1 MSLDVF
7 FCYFWL
13 QSGKD
18 LALGAVGE
26 VSGNRIL
33 LKKIGFSLFLPN
45 IYRPIFA
52 NSPALGFSR
61 FWFLPFQ
68 PQPTLKTKRV
78 EEFSAKKLVSLLSK
92 HLFLPGDLQQGDE
105 DNDQLLPGQPDCGRP
120 HGDCMGSFSQV
131 QNMVDASNF
140 SWLNWVL
147 KLSTTKNRA
156 QIIQRMLQHN
166 AMILM
171 ITSWV

>member
-33 LKKIGFSLFLPN
+33 LKKNRILPFPPKY
-45 IYRPIFA
+45 I
-52 NSPALGFSR
+52 SPDLCKQSRLGFSR

-105 DNDQLLPGQPDCGRP
+105 DNDQLLPGQPDRGRP

-140 SWLNWVL
+140 SGLNWVL
-147 KLSTTKNRA
+147 KSSTTKNRA

-166 AMILM
+166 AMI
-171 ITSWV
+171 TSWV